1 MKIHFL
7 MDLYPINLNIEN
19 TVCLVIGGGD
29 VAVRKIDEL
38 CSCGARV
45 VVISPMVLPAVKRM
59 ADEGKIEWHAREYT
73 KGDLKNAFLVF
84 AATDNREVQKEIE
97 VEAGERNILFNSVD
111 DPDASSFHVPA
122 RVRRG
127 NFLLTISTGGGSPAL
142 SAKLRK
148 QLDAEYGSEYQQFV
162 DLLGAIR
169 KRIVADGRGAESH
182 KLLFEKLLQ
191 LNILT
196 QIRKREWTEL
206 EMDLRA
212 ILPDELDVKE
222 LLEPIQQVNQT
233 DGLSE

>member
-1 MKIHFL
+1 MKCHFP
-7 MDLYPINLNIEN
+7 MDLYPINLNIKD

-45 VVISPMVLPAVKRM
+45 VVISPEVLPAVERM
-59 ADEGKIEWHAREYT
+59 ADEGKVKWHSREYT
-73 KGDLKNAFLVF
+73 RGDLENAFLVF
-84 AATDNREVQKEIE
+84 AATNNRNVQQEIE

-142 SAKLRK
+142 SAQLRR
-148 QLDAEYGSEYQQFV
+148 QLDAEYGPEYQQFV
-162 DLLGAIR
+162 DLLGGIR
-169 KRIVADGRGAESH
+169 KRIVADGKRAESH

-196 QIRKREWTEL
+196 QIRDRDWIAL
-206 EMDLRA
+206 ERDLCA
-212 ILPDELDVKE
+212 ILPDEIDVRE
-222 LLEPIQQVNQT
+222 LLDPIRQVNQC
-233 DGLSE
+233 DGSLE